1 MITNAELLST
11 YLWAICMSLEKILAH
26 FELKLFTLFATDL
39 QEFYVSYITLLSPYQ
54 TYGIQVL
61 SPIP

>member
-1 MITNAELLST
+1 MLNCFPHT
-11 YLWAICMSLEKILAH
+11 YGPFVCLSLEKILAH